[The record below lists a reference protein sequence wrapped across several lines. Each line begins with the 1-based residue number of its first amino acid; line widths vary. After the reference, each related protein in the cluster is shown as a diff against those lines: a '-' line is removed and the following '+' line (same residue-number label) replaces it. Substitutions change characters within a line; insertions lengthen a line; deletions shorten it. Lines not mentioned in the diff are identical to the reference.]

1 MTKHSPEEVFELA
14 SQHARA
20 LGCGP
25 NSVMRVRRWAKCE
38 SFLHEIGHFWFLVP
52 ESLEQSIADTEKLPR
67 NGEGHPRL
75 GQHDSFAGRYDYK
88 PAAKAWSMSEAWAC
102 AFSLAV
108 MRSADNGNPRDP
120 LADKYDEFSVRDDG
134 YSNSEADN
142 HLNMLYLGWEK
153 LIERLVRSRNMGKR
167 LQYFFRER
175 A

>member
-1 MTKHSPEEVFELA
+1 
-14 SQHARA
+14 
-20 LGCGP
+20 
-25 NSVMRVRRWAKCE
+25 
-38 SFLHEIGHFWFLVP
+38 
-52 ESLEQSIADTEKLPR
+52 
-67 NGEGHPRL
+67 
-75 GQHDSFAGRYDYK
+75 
-88 PAAKAWSMSEAWAC
+88 MSEAWAC